1 MSNLNGE
8 TSNNSRV
15 NGFDTVKVLD
25 TMLAN
30 DHFSKW
36 LGIVVDEYR
45 IGYCRLHYT
54 VKEEMMNGFGII
66 HGGALFS
73 ASDSAFAFACNS
85 QGRLS
90 VALDVTISFIKS
102 AKIGDI
108 LTVEA
113 KEIHTGNS
121 TSFYNV
127 TTTNEKN
134 EIISLFKGTAYRTG
148 KMVYEPGNGANY

>member
-1 MSNLNGE
+1 
-8 TSNNSRV
+8 
-15 NGFDTVKVLD
+15 
-25 TMLAN
+25 MLAN

-45 IGYCRLHYT
+45 LGYCRLHYT
-54 VKEEMMNGFGII
+54 VKEEMLNGFGII

-73 ASDSAFAFACNS
+73 ASDSAFALACNS

-102 AKIGDI
+102 AKVGDI

-134 EIISLFKGTAYRTG
+134 EIIALFKGTAYRTG
-148 KMVYEPGNGANY
+148 KKVYE